1 MCRPG
6 DRGFMSKE
14 DLLCCLLPPS
24 IWIPQKLSVAP
35 LCSYRKQ
42 HHMTNSIGPPSGL
55 AFDACVHSGR
65 LVSKT
70 KSTFVIYLK
79 HTQMGLGK
87 GLVDL
92 VKR

>member
-1 MCRPG
+1 MLSLAPQYL
-6 DRGFMSKE
+6 DTPEAQRG
-14 DLLCCLLPPS
+14 
-24 IWIPQKLSVAP
+24 P